1 MKIVYYSL
9 PCFADCDFPLVR
21 ELQRMGHDV
30 YYFLDLPCYFL
41 NSTLFSI
48 MHQVQAYGIMP
59 AITYPELK
67 VYEDYF
73 SMKKMW
79 VVNRTHEK
87 ALYPLNISIH
97 YRLAKMIDEINPDVV
112 HVVGW
117 IDTNQCF
124 LYRFRKRMVLT
135 VHDPFPHTGEQSFRR
150 EFFRKLSMRLVPKF
164 VLLSDCQKQD
174 FVTAYHLRPSQVY
187 VNKLGTYDCI
197 LRYPV
202 KRMVNGKRYVL
213 FCGRIS
219 PYKGIEY
226 LLEAMKKLHD
236 VYPDVEL
243 IVAGGGDLYFD
254 YSPYQGLSYIHL
266 LNRYIEMAE
275 LAQLLV
281 DCEYV
286 VCPYTDA
293 TQSGVIHTAFSM
305 GKTVVATDVGALKE
319 VVIDGFTGLLVPPRD
334 SGKLGEAMIELL
346 SDKMMKRNM
355 EKNIS
360 EMCKTKWSWNE
371 IAETY
376 ILVYKA

>member
-41 NSTLFSI
+41 KSTLFSI
-48 MHQVQAYGIMP
+48 MHQIQAYGIMP

-87 ALYPLNISIH
+87 VLYPLNISIH

-187 VNKLGTYDCI
+187 VNRLGTYDCI

-236 VYPDVEL
+236 VSPDV
-243 IVAGGGDLYFD
+243 
-254 YSPYQGLSYIHL
+254 
-266 LNRYIEMAE
+266 
-275 LAQLLV
+275 
-281 DCEYV
+281 
-286 VCPYTDA
+286 
-293 TQSGVIHTAFSM
+293 
-305 GKTVVATDVGALKE
+305 
-319 VVIDGFTGLLVPPRD
+319 
-334 SGKLGEAMIELL
+334 
-346 SDKMMKRNM
+346 
-355 EKNIS
+355 
-360 EMCKTKWSWNE
+360 
-371 IAETY
+371 
-376 ILVYKA
+376 

>member
-243 IVAGGGDLYFD
+243 IVAGGGICILITVLIKD
-254 YSPYQGLSYIHL
+254 YHIF
-266 LNRYIEMAE
+266 I
-275 LAQLLV
+275 
-281 DCEYV
+281 C
-286 VCPYTDA
+286 
-293 TQSGVIHTAFSM
+293 
-305 GKTVVATDVGALKE
+305 
-319 VVIDGFTGLLVPPRD
+319 
-334 SGKLGEAMIELL
+334 
-346 SDKMMKRNM
+346 
-355 EKNIS
+355 
-360 EMCKTKWSWNE
+360 
-371 IAETY
+371 
-376 ILVYKA
+376 